1 VEGGPDSGC
10 SPTAESRVVRI
21 LDTLVA
27 LKLLNSAHSRL
38 ESEKLGIAG
47 LLLLSRDRSIS

>member
-10 SPTAESRVVRI
+10 SPKAESRVVLI

-27 LKLLNSAHSRL
+27 
-38 ESEKLGIAG
+38 
-47 LLLLSRDRSIS
+47 